1 MAVVLHESD
10 FYLVERVRPGVIRI
24 VRRVRPFLSAADVE
38 QACEPVQRALDLEG
52 RTRCCVMIDTRP
64 VVGRNDP
71 ESESMF
77 AHHRDLMVRGF
88 KRVALLVATPA
99 GRLQTARLLPKHLDH
114 VKVFMDENEALE
126 FVESLGPPRSNR

>member
-24 VRRVRPFLSAADVE
+24 VRRVRPFLTDADVAE
-38 QACEPVQRALDLEG
+38 ACEPVQRALDLEG
-52 RTRCCVMIDTRP
+52 RHRCSVMIDTRP

-71 ESESMF
+71 QSEGMF
-77 AHHRDLMVRGF
+77 AHHRDRMVQGF

-99 GRLQTARLLPKHLDH
+99 GRLQTSRLLPKHLEH
-114 VKVFMDENEALE
+114 VKVFMDEKEALE
-126 FVESLGPPRSNR
+126 FVEGLGPPRSNR